1 MNNSEDK
8 NNVKKV
14 RKTTIK
20 AVESPDT
27 KTIKT
32 DKKIYNSG
40 DRYMGKYKE
49 TQKKQYLKKKESM
62 TPDDIQKQ
70 KEYKKNY
77 YMNNKQ
83 KYLEKSKIGAQR
95 VKKAMALLKQ
105 LEKNGKQLEFS

>member
-8 NNVKKV
+8 NKVKKL
-14 RKTTIK
+14 RKTTTK
-20 AVESPDT
+20 AVKTPDT
-27 KTIKT
+27 TT
-32 DKKIYNSG
+32 EKKKYNYG

-105 LEKNGKQLEFS
+105 LEQKEKQIEFL

>member
-8 NNVKKV
+8 NKVKKL
-14 RKTTIK
+14 RKTTTK
-20 AVESPDT
+20 AVKSPDT
-27 KTIKT
+27 IT
-32 DKKIYNSG
+32 DKKKYNYG

-62 TPDDIQKQ
+62 TSDDIQKQ

-77 YMNNKQ
+77 YMNNKH

-105 LEKNGKQLEFS
+105 LEQKEKQIEFL